1 MIKDNSFYC
10 LTNDNIKEL
19 KEACQH
25 TGYSTETIKDLF
37 KKLVDLHLEI
47 RYITN
52 TIKTDLGDEFL
63 LDLKACEVA
72 KKRQQDYKALRS
84 IRKGGEK

>member
-10 LTNDNIKEL
+10 LTNDNVKEL
-19 KEACQH
+19 KEACQY
-25 TGYSTETIKDLF
+25 TGYSIETIKDVF

-47 RYITN
+47 LYITN
-52 TIKTDLGDEFL
+52 TIKTDLGNECI
-63 LDLKACEVA
+63 LDLKAHEIA

-84 IRKGGEK
+84 IRKGGF